1 MRRACV
7 ALALLLA
14 AALVSAQSSS
24 DQTTQTPSGGTGP
37 AAQAPSSQP
46 GTGQQ
51 ATGQPAT
58 SQPATSPPAAS
69 QPGGQPAASQPA
81 TAPEANAPAP
91 YEKGEFP
98 DWAQDLWRAEVIF
111 VGSLPFSIFFTLETY
126 DFIKY
131 AGNGFQSTPT
141 TPAPWPFT
149 SATDIKYSTDEQLW
163 LIFSAA
169 TVSLLVSG
177 ADFLIRR
184 FFDTNAKR

>member
-24 DQTTQTPSGGTGP
+24 DQTTQTPSGGTGT

-46 GTGQQ
+46 ATGQQ

-58 SQPATSPPAAS
+58 SQSAAS